1 MSTKAAGEAGL
12 VITIDLGALAENWRQ
27 LAAMS
32 APAECTAVVKADA
45 YGLGI
50 EETVPALWAAGC
62 RTFFVALADEGRRV
76 REAAPEAVIYVL
88 NGYFP
93 DWDDIFRAADLRP
106 VLSTFAAVESWAQHT
121 DGRPSALQVDT
132 GMNRL
137 GLTLH
142 EALELARHRELMA
155 AAAPQLLMSHLACAD
170 EPAHP
175 QNAAQ
180 LALFREIQAQFP
192 HLPASLANSAGI
204 QLGADYHFD
213 MVRPG
218 IALYGGAF
226 SDDQPPLAVVA
237 TAKARII
244 QVRDVAAGD
253 AIGYGAAL
261 RLREE
266 RRVAVLAAGYADGYH
281 RLAGATDAQP
291 GAHAWVRGRAAPLLG
306 RVSMD
311 LIAVDVTDLVGVAEG
326 DWVELFGPN
335 VPVDEVAEAAGTIGY
350 EFLTGLSRRAERAYL
365 NRPGGHA

>member
-1 MSTKAAGEAGL
+1 MSTKAAGKPGF

-106 VLSTFAAVESWAQHT
+106 VLSTFAAVESWAQHA

-155 AAAPQLLMSHLACAD
+155 AAAPELLMSHLACAD
-170 EPAHP
+170 APAERRAACALPRDPGAVPAPSRLARQFRRHP
-175 QNAAQ
+175 ARRR
-180 LALFREIQAQFP
+180 LPFR
-192 HLPASLANSAGI
+192 HG
-204 QLGADYHFD
+204 
-213 MVRPG
+213 
-218 IALYGGAF
+218 
-226 SDDQPPLAVVA
+226 
-237 TAKARII
+237 
-244 QVRDVAAGD
+244 AAGD
-253 AIGYGAAL
+253 CAL
-261 RLREE
+261 W
-266 RRVAVLAAGYADGYH
+266 RRV
-281 RLAGATDAQP
+281 
-291 GAHAWVRGRAAPLLG
+291 
-306 RVSMD
+306 
-311 LIAVDVTDLVGVAEG
+311 
-326 DWVELFGPN
+326 FG
-335 VPVDEVAEAAGTIGY
+335 
-350 EFLTGLSRRAERAYL
+350 
-365 NRPGGHA
+365 